1 MTDQRLVHVA
11 MPDWQRGTKQ
21 ALLGS
26 DYLLIDPINKIE
38 PLPSQIDFELPN
50 KECLLFGPC
59 SKFRV
64 VGTFQKQLENTTEWI
79 NVPAAD
85 VANVLLAPNWFE
97 MLIKEVSMFHDNSRV
112 STSSELKHI
121 TPFINSYL
129 YHNMDRLA
137 RKMLCPQFCHPGYG
151 NPVADGTWA
160 LNDEAWKKYAKA
172 AFAGQIAFDYT
183 PLFLFPFFQGNNY
196 MIDDAV
202 PRIVPTPAMG
212 RIQIRFAFTDSQD
225 HIFRKPDANKAKYR
239 FLFTEFSLVLEEARL
254 TPTFEKQLVTN
265 KKPLA
270 FPGVTRLQLVEP
282 VPDKSSTYRTK
293 FQNVFLPE
301 ALFIFCLD
309 KSVASGTYKFSDGIN
324 TSVFNAHNIQSI
336 DLSFD
341 GKRFS
346 LREPHLG
353 TFREDKLDSKQLFDH
368 LAVPPFGIR
377 QDPSKLTHPVIAEG
391 GKISPYPHIYLSL
404 VTGSDRQ
411 RLIPALDDGSCVTK
425 KADLDINFKFTT
437 DNSLQNAVYVI
448 MAIYTDVNVIYDPK
462 TRHFS
467 SPYLMYMN

>member
-1 MTDQRLVHVA
+1 M
-11 MPDWQRGTKQ
+11 
-21 ALLGS
+21 
-26 DYLLIDPINKIE
+26 
-38 PLPSQIDFELPN
+38 
-50 KECLLFGPC
+50 
-59 SKFRV
+59 
-64 VGTFQKQLENTTEWI
+64 
-79 NVPAAD
+79 
-85 VANVLLAPNWFE
+85 
-97 MLIKEVSMFHDNSRV
+97 
-112 STSSELKHI
+112 
-121 TPFINSYL
+121 
-129 YHNMDRLA
+129 
-137 RKMLCPQFCHPGYG
+137 
-151 NPVADGTWA
+151 
-160 LNDEAWKKYAKA
+160 
-172 AFAGQIAFDYT
+172 
-183 PLFLFPFFQGNNY
+183 
-196 MIDDAV
+196 
-202 PRIVPTPAMG
+202 
-212 RIQIRFAFTDSQD
+212 
-225 HIFRKPDANKAKYR
+225 
-239 FLFTEFSLVLEEARL
+239 
-254 TPTFEKQLVTN
+254 
-265 KKPLA
+265 
-270 FPGVTRLQLVEP
+270 
-282 VPDKSSTYRTK
+282 
-293 FQNVFLPE
+293 
-301 ALFIFCLD
+301 
-309 KSVASGTYKFSDGIN
+309 ASGTYKFSDGIN